1 MRPGIFCI
9 NPPRFGCA
17 LDVQNHKR
25 ARTVGSKRARKHDE
39 TLVEEFVNELGMF
52 IPQLLFANSF

>member
-9 NPPRFGCA
+9 NPPPFVGA

-25 ARTVGSKRARKHDE
+25 ARTVGSKRAGKHDE
-39 TLVEEFVNELGMF
+39 TLIEEFVNKLGMF